1 MIRTVR
7 ALAVVAAVLV
17 LVACT
22 DADLGREA
30 RPNTLANTSWRA
42 FTVNGT
48 ATAPNAAPTALF
60 KLTEVSGTAGC
71 NHYSGGYD
79 YDAGSGK
86 ITFHEL
92 AMTAMA
98 CLEAAKNDVEAAFTK
113 ALLQVDTASI
123 DPAGQLVLSGPNVEL
138 VFEVAPVPV

>member
-1 MIRTVR
+1 MIRSASVI
-7 ALAVVAAVLV
+7 AIVLG
-17 LVACT
+17 LLFVACT

-30 RPNTLANTSWRA
+30 RPTTLANTSWRA
-42 FTVNGT
+42 VAINGT
-48 ATAPNAAPTALF
+48 ATPANAAPTAIFTLS
-60 KLTEVSGTAGC
+60 EVSGTAGC

-79 YDAGSGK
+79 YDAGSGR

-113 ALLQVDTASI
+113 ALLQVTTASM
-123 DPAGQLVLSGPNVEL
+123 DPAGRLVLSGPNVEIL
-138 VFEVAPVPV
+138 FEVAPVPV